1 MRPSSHATDRDPFPN
16 GTVELYARF
25 VKIGAKRMVE
35 AYANLVKSAKPTIPV
50 RELLH
55 MPWLSPRMRDA
66 LKAETCGSVREY
78 DRQIKHAETQAL
90 RVLVDA
96 AEARMRKN
104 GERPPKGSS
113 IRDAACDEVAE
124 QQDPPTTGDALK
136 KRFQRDK

>member
-1 MRPSSHATDRDPFPN
+1 MSRSSLTASRTVLSRYTPGSSQSAQREWSRRTPIWSNRRSQQSGFASYSTCRGFGPGCAMPSR
-16 GTVELYARF
+16 R
-25 VKIGAKRMVE
+25 K
-35 AYANLVKSAKPTIPV
+35 
-50 RELLH
+50 
-55 MPWLSPRMRDA
+55 
-66 LKAETCGSVREY
+66 TCGSVREY

-96 AEARMRKN
+96 AEARTRKN

-113 IRDAACDEVAE
+113 IKDAACDEVAE